1 MRPIVTAIALSLAM
15 GVCAPLAMAADDA
28 PWKEPGWEPVTES
41 ERQPVTAEEIEASA
55 VEVQENR
62 GVRYLTGGLGAGER
76 AWLDQHGSAFPVTL
90 QFSKGAR
97 GAFVSAVDV
106 TIRSRNG
113 QIQFEAITDG
123 PLIYIDLPNGS
134 YEATATYR
142 EHQRQFELRVP
153 AGGQAVHSVNF
164 P

>member
-1 MRPIVTAIALSLAM
+1 MRPTVTATALSLAAAL
-15 GVCAPLAMAADDA
+15 CTPLAVAADDA
-28 PWKEPGWEPVTES
+28 PWKAPGWEPITAS

-76 AWLDQHGSAFPVTL
+76 AWLEQHGSAFPVTL
-90 QFSKGAR
+90 RFSKGTR

-113 QIQFEAITDG
+113 QIQFEATTDG
-123 PLIYIDLPNGS
+123 PLIYADLPNGS
-134 YEATATYR
+134 YEATTTYR

-153 AGGQAVHSVNF
+153 AGGQAVRSINF